1 MSLDLLTISFA
12 DRDAPKQFEQSL
24 RSSGFAVLRDHP
36 IPLDIISSV
45 YDEWKIFFST
55 DLKFDFPF
63 DVDKQDGYF
72 PFLSENAK
80 GSNAKDLKEFYHI
93 YPWGRMPNSIGPST
107 MDLFNALK
115 DVASTLLEWLQSC
128 SPESVNQLFSMRLK
142 DMIENS
148 ESSLL
153 RVIHYPPMSGNENT
167 GSIRAAAHEDIN
179 LLTMLVAGSEPGL
192 QVLDLD
198 GQWHDVSCDQDTII
212 VNSGDM
218 LKMASG
224 GYYPSTTHQVINPKV
239 TENVSRYSIPLFLHP
254 RDEVIL
260 SESHTAESFL
270 RERLEE
276 IGLK

>member
-1 MSLDLLTISFA
+1 MSLELLTISFT
-12 DRDAPKQFEQSL
+12 DRDAPERFEQSL

-45 YDEWKIFFST
+45 YDEWKIFFRT
-55 DLKFDFPF
+55 DSKFDFPF
-63 DVDKQDGYF
+63 DVEKQDGYF

-142 DMIENS
+142 DMIEDS

-198 GQWHDVSCDQDTII
+198 GQWHDISCDQDTII

-270 RERLEE
+270 TERLEE

>member
-1 MSLDLLTISFA
+1 MSLELLTISFT
-12 DRDAPKQFEQSL
+12 DHDAPKRFEQSL
-24 RSSGFAVLRDHP
+24 RRSGFAVLRDHP
-36 IPLDIISSV
+36 IPLELIFSV
-45 YDEWKIFFST
+45 YDEWKMFFGT
-55 DLKFDFPF
+55 DTKFEFPF
-63 DVDKQDGYF
+63 DVEKQDGYF
-72 PFLSENAK
+72 HFLSENAK

-107 MDLFNALK
+107 MDLFNSLEN
-115 DVASTLLEWLQSC
+115 VATTLLQWLQSY
-128 SPESVNQLFSMRLK
+128 SPESVNKLFSMQLQ
-142 DMIENS
+142 DMIVDS

-153 RVIHYPPMSGNENT
+153 RVIHYPPLSGNENT

-224 GYYPSTTHQVINPKV
+224 GYYPSTTHQVINPKL

-260 SESHTAESFL
+260 SNSYTAKSFL
-270 RERLEE
+270 IERLEE

>member
-1 MSLDLLTISFA
+1 MSLELLTISFT
-12 DRDAPKQFEQSL
+12 DRDAPERFEQSL

-45 YDEWKIFFST
+45 YDEWKIFFGT
-55 DLKFDFPF
+55 DTKFDFPF
-63 DVDKQDGYF
+63 DVEKQDGYF

-107 MDLFNALK
+107 MNLFNALK
-115 DVASTLLEWLQSC
+115 DLASTLLEWLQSC
-128 SPESVNQLFSMRLK
+128 SPESVNQLFSIRLK
-142 DMIENS
+142 DMIEDS

-270 RERLEE
+270 TERLEE

>member
-1 MSLDLLTISFA
+1 MSLELLTISFT
-12 DRDAPKQFEQSL
+12 DHDAPKRFEQSL
-24 RSSGFAVLRDHP
+24 SSSGFAVLRDHP

-45 YDEWKIFFST
+45 YDEWKIFFRT
-55 DLKFDFPF
+55 DSKFDFPF
-63 DVDKQDGYF
+63 DVEKQDGYF

-107 MDLFNALK
+107 MDLFNSLEN
-115 DVASTLLEWLQSC
+115 VASTLLQWLQSY
-128 SPESVNQLFSMRLK
+128 SPESVNKLFSMQLQ
-142 DMIENS
+142 DMIEDS

-153 RVIHYPPMSGNENT
+153 RVIHYPPLSGNENT

-224 GYYPSTTHQVINPKV
+224 GYYPSTTHQVINPKL

-260 SESHTAESFL
+260 SDSYTAKSFL
-270 RERLEE
+270 IERLEE
-276 IGLK
+276 NGLK

>member
-1 MSLDLLTISFA
+1 MSLELLTISFT
-12 DRDAPKQFEQSL
+12 DRDAPERFEQSL

-142 DMIENS
+142 DMIEDS

-270 RERLEE
+270 TERLEE

>member
-1 MSLDLLTISFA
+1 MSLELLTISFT
-12 DRDAPKQFEQSL
+12 DRDAPKRFEQSL

-45 YDEWKIFFST
+45 YDEWKIFFRT
-55 DLKFDFPF
+55 DSKFDFPF
-63 DVDKQDGYF
+63 DVEKQDGYF

-107 MDLFNALK
+107 MDLFNSLEN
-115 DVASTLLEWLQSC
+115 VASTLLQWLQSY
-128 SPESVNQLFSMRLK
+128 SPESVNKLFSMQLQ
-142 DMIENS
+142 DMIEDS

-153 RVIHYPPMSGNENT
+153 RVIHYPPLSGNENT

-224 GYYPSTTHQVINPKV
+224 GYYPSTTHQVINPKL

-260 SESHTAESFL
+260 SESYTAKSFL
-270 RERLEE
+270 TERLEE

>member
-1 MSLDLLTISFA
+1 MSLELLTISFT
-12 DRDAPKQFEQSL
+12 DRDAPERFEPSL

-128 SPESVNQLFSMRLK
+128 SPDSVNQLFSMRLK
-142 DMIENS
+142 DMIEDS

-270 RERLEE
+270 TERLEE